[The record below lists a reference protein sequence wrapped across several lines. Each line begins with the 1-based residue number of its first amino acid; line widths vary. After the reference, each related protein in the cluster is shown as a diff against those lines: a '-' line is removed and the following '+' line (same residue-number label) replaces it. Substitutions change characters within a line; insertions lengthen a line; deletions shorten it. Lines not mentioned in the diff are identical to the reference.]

1 MPAETFPPARSALNL
16 RLVLAGG
23 GAVLCLFLGVLVLN
37 AFGRLPAAL
46 LFLMAVAGV
55 VDVVVLLR
63 RKAERS
69 RRHRGAGHQHDSL
82 FE

>member
-16 RLVLAGG
+16 RLALATG
-23 GAVLCLFLGVLVLN
+23 GALLCLFLGFLALG

-46 LFLMAVAGV
+46 LFLLAVVGV
-55 VDVVVLLR
+55 VDVVVILR
-63 RKAERS
+63 RKAKRT
-69 RRHRGAGHQHDSL
+69 RAHDGKDHRHDSL